1 MEVFF
6 KYYSLEQYEDTLR
19 NMRYKDNQTTIFN
32 DRNPFEEYIFFADN
46 KLADV
51 LEIEKEN
58 IKLNFNKLYENID
71 WPETISNLLGLP
83 IKKIYEKSFIL
94 GNSEEEMEINIDFE
108 NMSDKEKLEFIQL
121 IKPLLW
127 WGE

>member
-1 MEVFF
+1 
-6 KYYSLEQYEDTLR
+6 
-19 NMRYKDNQTTIFN
+19 MRYKDNQTTIFN